1 MISQQEKENILLG
14 FKNIQIG
21 INRLLS
27 MIDKYTKKENEIT
40 ALLNTRGSVK

>member
-27 MIDKYTKKENEIT
+27 MIDKYTEKEKS
-40 ALLNTRGSVK
+40 L